1 MKRIPTYNCKHI
13 EMLLA
18 ALVILNNLRNH
29 LRELGAFRKEWTLE
43 YVDGFINKIKE
54 TMRTYL
60 GIDYRSDLRQATTK
74 VEEVMI
80 DVHRDLHRFK
90 VQVENDFNK
99 TEAIEILTQMGFP
112 RYYKNGRKTDQENLM
127 NLLYG
132 IQNVMKDG
140 MKERLISKGSNEQ
153 IIDNLI
159 GYAPKL
165 EQANIEQEQEKVT
178 WHLPSKEAATEFQ
191 KIYEEMIKIA
201 KLCYAYYAGDP
212 VKQSL
217 FSFSRVVRNLRTNH
231 VRDEE
236 EPQAET

>member
-1 MKRIPTYNCKHI
+1 
-13 EMLLA
+13 
-18 ALVILNNLRNH
+18 V
-29 LRELGAFRKEWTLE
+29 
-43 YVDGFINKIKE
+43 
-54 TMRTYL
+54 
-60 GIDYRSDLRQATTK
+60 
-74 VEEVMI
+74 I
-80 DVHRDLHRFK
+80 DVRRDLHRFK

-99 TEAIEILTQMGFP
+99 TEAKEILTQMGFS
-112 RYYKNGRKTDQENLM
+112 RYYKRGKKTDQESMM

-159 GYAPKL
+159 GYAHKL
-165 EQANIEQEQEKVT
+165 EQANVEQEQEKIT
-178 WHLPSKEAATEFQ
+178 WNLPSHEASIEFQ

-212 VKQSL
+212 AKQSL

-231 VRDEE
+231 VKDEE
-236 EPQAET
+236 EPQAEI